1 MLIPCPGSALNLLT
15 SFRCRLSFR
24 MPCRAQLSGDT
35 TVELVLKF
43 PVELE
48 DDKVVYVWDWHQAPR
63 EAVNGANTA
72 GARGGGG
79 SGDSARRPRESTGS
93 TPSWESRSP
102 PASPPLA
109 SQQPATFPSQPTTKV
124 PISASSSILLHA
136 GFWDLLAVAGP
147 RLYDN
152 SRMGGAAKG
161 AASPFTPQA
170 ATAAGRRANDPF
182 AMGMAAPMAGREGK
196 KKKRISIDMV
206 GQPQNFAHL
215 VHASDQAQA
224 EALLERWHVDGQGK
238 IGHPGWAQPIKEAVR
253 ENRLAAGV
261 AEIQHARHGHGKD
274 ANDGGAGLKVVNGLP
289 SSVLNSL
296 TSSTSS
302 KLTTPYNLSI
312 DTNEALEDARFGADE
327 DELLQLPPSPFVQME
342 RTNSAETVLIYK
354 LGEGARPGVEE
365 LVSPVAAAAEM
376 MTGTIKFSPTAWQ
389 RPGAPASLDHPGA
402 IYPSGPSSPISSP
415 PLLSPTD
422 PTSDPSAV
430 LPKFVPSLTTIE
442 KAVATKIY
450 LETKYHALL
459 KMPPSRET
467 RKALLEKEL
476 TRLNISDR
484 ERMRVRQAWMLSE
497 TEYLRE
503 TRSRVGI
510 GSFAKLRTIGHGAFG
525 VVSLVR
531 ERGTGELYAM
541 KQLRKADM
549 LRKGQEGHVRAE
561 RDLLAASA
569 ATSTRWT
576 VRLAYS
582 FQDVDH
588 LYLVMSFMA
597 GGDLLTLLIDK
608 YTFEESFARFYVA
621 EMVLAI
627 QETHQVLGALHRD
640 IKPDNFLFDAH
651 GHIAISDFGLA
662 TDFHWAHDGQYFESR
677 RRELL
682 YKHGIDLEDRTRPL
696 TDTSRPFDPP
706 QPKGDDEAP
715 ASVLEWRDQN
725 RRRMAFSVVGTNNYM
740 AVEVLRGTGYSQSCD
755 WWSLGVIM
763 FEMLYGYPP
772 FVSKSRQQTRQK
784 ILNWRQS
791 LRFPPKPRVSQEAQ
805 DLVLSL
811 LCAKED
817 RLGSRSTGRPN
828 SVLQD
833 RRSGLVNVNAGAG
846 AFAGVANDGA
856 EEIKAH
862 PWFKGIDWGTLHLQ
876 TPPFRPQLSSK
887 SDTRYFEDDIDDNP
901 LPAPEIAPGVPAPDT
916 TRDPMLRH
924 AVQGAHLLEVRKELA
939 FHGWT

>member
-1 MLIPCPGSALNLLT
+1 ME
-15 SFRCRLSFR
+15 
-24 MPCRAQLSGDT
+24 M
-35 TVELVLKF
+35 
-43 PVELE
+43 
-48 DDKVVYVWDWHQAPR
+48 
-63 EAVNGANTA
+63 
-72 GARGGGG
+72 
-79 SGDSARRPRESTGS
+79 
-93 TPSWESRSP
+93 
-102 PASPPLA
+102 
-109 SQQPATFPSQPTTKV
+109 AT
-124 PISASSSILLHA
+124 
-136 GFWDLLAVAGP
+136 
-147 RLYDN
+147 
-152 SRMGGAAKG
+152 
-161 AASPFTPQA
+161 
-170 ATAAGRRANDPF
+170 
-182 AMGMAAPMAGREGK
+182 PMAGREGK

-215 VHASDQAQA
+215 VHASDQTQA
-224 EALLERWHVDGQGK
+224 EALLKRWHVDGQGK

-253 ENRLAAGV
+253 ENQLAAGV
-261 AEIQHARHGHGKD
+261 AETQYARHGHGKD

-289 SSVLNSL
+289 SSVPNSL

-302 KLTTPYNLSI
+302 KLTTPYNLSS

-342 RTNSAETVLIYK
+342 RTNSAETILVHK
-354 LGEGARPGVEE
+354 SGENARPA
-365 LVSPVAAAAEM
+365 VAAAAAM
-376 MTGTIKFSPTAWQ
+376 MTGTIKFSPAAWQ
-389 RPGAPASLDHPGA
+389 RPGAPASLDRPGA
-402 IYPSGPSSPISSP
+402 ISPSEPSSPLSLP

-422 PTSDPSAV
+422 PTSDPCAV
-430 LPKFVPSLTTIE
+430 PPNFVPSLTTIE
-442 KAVATKIY
+442 KAVATKVY

-467 RKALLEKEL
+467 RRALLEKEL
-476 TRLNISDR
+476 ARLNISDR

-561 RDLLAASA
+561 RDLLASA

-608 YTFEESFARFYVA
+608 DTFEESFARFYVA

-640 IKPDNFLFDAH
+640 IKPDNFLFDAN

-662 TDFHWAHDGQYFESR
+662 TDFHWAHDGKYFESQ

-682 YKHGIDLEDRTRPL
+682 YKHGIDLEDRTRPP

-706 QPKGDDEAP
+706 QSKGDDEAP
-715 ASVLEWRDQN
+715 ASLLGWRDQN
-725 RRRMAFSVVGTNNYM
+725 RRRMAFSVVGVSSIQVDGGRVARVM
-740 AVEVLRGTGYSQSCD
+740 RAVEVLRGTGYSQSCD

-791 LRFPPKPRVSQEAQ
+791 LRFPPKPRVSREAQ
-805 DLVLSL
+805 DLILSL
-811 LCAKED
+811 LCEKED

-833 RRSGLVNVNAGAG
+833 RRSGFVNVNAGAG

-876 TPPFRPQLSSK
+876 TPPFRPQLSSET
-887 SDTRYFEDDIDDNP
+887 DTRYFEDDIDDNP

-916 TRDPMLRH
+916 TLDPMLRH

-939 FHGWT
+939 FHGWTYRKPKRQVYDPRHGLDLSGDVFGSAGRKGTYRGRSTLRVDGPGSSFIRSLSV